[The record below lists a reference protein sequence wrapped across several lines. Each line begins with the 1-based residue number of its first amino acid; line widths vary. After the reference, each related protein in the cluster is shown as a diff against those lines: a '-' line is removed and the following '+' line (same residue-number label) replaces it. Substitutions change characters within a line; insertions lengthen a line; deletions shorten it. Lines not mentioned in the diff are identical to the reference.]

1 MTQIIVSA
9 QDVTTYDMKKGLDF
23 DGLIVGAHP
32 CRRRAV
38 DIGRYVSIAPQTRI
52 GAPWSVCVRIA
63 EPAC

>member
-23 DGLIVGAHP
+23 DVLIVGAHP
-32 CRRRAV
+32 SRRWAV
-38 DIGRYVSIAPQTRI
+38 DEGRYVSIAPQTRI
-52 GAPWSVCVRIA
+52 GAPWPVCVRIA

>member
-1 MTQIIVSA
+1 MTQIIVST

-23 DGLIVGAHP
+23 DILIVGAHP

-52 GAPWSVCVRIA
+52 GAA
-63 EPAC
+63 

>member
-23 DGLIVGAHP
+23 DVLIVGAHP

-38 DIGRYVSIAPQTRI
+38 DIGRYISITPQARI
-52 GAPWSVCVRIA
+52 GESWSEGVRIA
-63 EPAC
+63 EPA

>member
-23 DGLIVGAHP
+23 DVLIVGAHP

-38 DIGRYVSIAPQTRI
+38 DIGRYISIAPQTRI
-52 GAPWSVCVRIA
+52 GVSWSEGVRIA
-63 EPAC
+63 EPA